1 MDKILVKNIIVLS
14 LIFGLILGL
23 LSPIPYIG
31 LIMLFGLLLGGAPAV
46 MVLLIMDG
54 KLDLTTA
61 KDSIIQGA
69 IAGFCA
75 NITFAFAYCI
85 LIVLLSKI
93 FHYSPNL
100 FLTAMIENSPIWLL
114 GAFIIFLGV
123 LCATTNAFTG
133 FATFYII
140 NFIRDVY
147 ENQHKQ

>member
-61 KDSIIQGA
+61 KDSIIHGE

>member
-1 MDKILVKNIIVLS
+1 MNKVVIKNIIVLS
-14 LIFGLILGL
+14 LIFGMVMGL
-23 LSPIPYIG
+23 LSPVPYIG
-31 LIMLFGLLLGGAPAV
+31 LIMLFGLLLGSAPVA
-46 MVLLIMDG
+46 MIYMIMDA

-61 KDSIIQGA
+61 KDSIIHGA
-69 IAGFCA
+69 VAGLSA
-75 NITFAFAYCI
+75 NLTFASIYCV

-93 FHYSPNL
+93 FHYNPNL
-100 FLTAMIENSPIWLL
+100 FLTAMVENSPIWLL

-140 NFIRDVY
+140 NFIRDIY

>member
-1 MDKILVKNIIVLS
+1 MNKILVKNIIVLS

-31 LIMLFGLLLGGAPAV
+31 LIMLFGILLGGAPAV
-46 MVLLIMDG
+46 MVFLIMDG

>member
-1 MDKILVKNIIVLS
+1 MDKILIKNIIVLS
-14 LIFGLILGL
+14 LIFGFITGL
-23 LSPIPYIG
+23 LSPVPYVG
-31 LIMLFGLLLGGAPAV
+31 LIMLFGLLLVAAPAV
-46 MVLLIMDG
+46 MIYLIMDG
-54 KLDLTTA
+54 RLDLTTA

-69 IAGFCA
+69 IAGFGA
-75 NITFAFAYCI
+75 NFTFASVYCT

-114 GAFIIFLGV
+114 GAFIIFLGI